1 MQELI
6 GEYGRQKPFE
16 RPCTCKGK
24 ESTEMTF
31 FSVLPKILYLPIII
45 SADNKRKS
53 FYNLVINQELS
64 VMTEAGREKFRLYA
78 IIVHSGSVMS
88 SGHYYA
94 LIKNQGYWYKLND
107 NAIVTRT

>member
-1 MQELI
+1 MTTVQELI

-24 ESTEMTF
+24 ESTEIKF

-45 SADNKRKS
+45 SADNKRKL
-53 FYNLVINQELS
+53 FYNLVINQELT

-78 IIVHSGSVMS
+78 IIVHNEQNILISNQ
-88 SGHYYA
+88 
-94 LIKNQGYWYKLND
+94 LIFFFIKNIMIMRQSKR
-107 NAIVTRT
+107 I